1 MTVFNDVIL
10 WPYMFQDAAEMSL
23 ADALRELEASTA
35 LLQVPYEASSA
46 QSCQSLQC
54 SSGYGT
60 LTNVSSTS
68 AETVASFPAG
78 KLCCFRENFISFL
91 NSSEISG

>member
-1 MTVFNDVIL
+1 MCYCTTLFSDVIF
-10 WPYMFQDAAEMSL
+10 WPNIFQDSAEMSL
-23 ADALRELEASTA
+23 AEALRELEASTA
-35 LLQVPYEASSA
+35 MLQVPYEASSA

-60 LTNVSSTS
+60 LTNVSSNS

-78 KLCCFRENFISFL
+78 KNWC
-91 NSSEISG
+91 SGAN